1 MYEKPVLEILGSITK
16 HTFGVGYPGHQK
28 GGTTPPNHLDKFCEW
43 SGGSGDD
50 LCTVDGVDG

>member
-1 MYEKPVLEILGSITK
+1 MKYEKPVLENLGSIAD
-16 HTFGVGYPGHQK
+16 HTFATPGSNEK

-50 LCTVDGVDG
+50 LCAN